1 MSLRPAA
8 TVTGSLAGLCALV
21 LTAVPAQAAPQTA
34 PEAAPKAAPAAGAP
48 VPIAHRGASGYAPEN
63 TLAAVDA
70 ARALDI
76 RWVEND
82 VQRTRD
88 GELVVMHDA
97 TLSRT
102 TDVEEV
108 FPDRAPWRVA
118 DFTAAEIAQLD
129 AGSWFD
135 PLYAGERVP
144 TLEQYLRHLDRTGQN
159 LLLEI
164 KRPELYP
171 GIEADILGEL
181 RSEGWLDRRHVRS
194 KLVIQ
199 SFGADSVRAVHD
211 QAPAVRTGFLGT
223 PAVEELPRYARFSDQ
238 INPPHTTLTE
248 EYVRQVHA
256 LKGPHGKPLEVFTW
270 TVNSA
275 EAARRVAAM
284 GVDGI
289 ISNYPDVVRDA
300 TRAGTGNA
308 ARDAVRDGGRED
320 SPEAAR
326 EEALEEAREEAREA
340 AREAGA
346 S

>member
-1 MSLRPAA
+1 MPLRPAA

-21 LTAVPAQAAPQTA
+21 LSAVPAQAAP
-34 PEAAPKAAPAAGAP
+34 AAGTP
-48 VPIAHRGASGYAPEN
+48 VPVAHRGASGYAPEN

-70 ARALDI
+70 ARALDVK
-76 RWVEND
+76 WVEND

-181 RSEGWLDRRHVRS
+181 RSEGWLDRRHVRG
-194 KLVIQ
+194 KLVVQ
-199 SFGADSVRAVHD
+199 SFGADSVRAVHE

-223 PAVEELPRYARFSDQ
+223 PAVGELPMYARFSDQ
-238 INPPHTTLTE
+238 INPPHTTLTG
-248 EYVRQVHA
+248 EYVRQVQA

-270 TVNSA
+270 TVNGA

-300 TRAGTGNA
+300 TRSGAG
-308 ARDAVRDGGRED
+308 DGGREE
-320 SPEAAR
+320 SR
-326 EEALEEAREEAREA
+326 EEEPEEELEEAVEEAREA
-340 AREAGA
+340 AREAGISFPA
-346 S
+346 P